1 MAKLRKRS
9 KNLTFGLIVLATLVA
24 SSAFAIP
31 QLKPSA
37 ELIESEK
44 IKIKVLNNSEGVP
57 PPTLVAY
64 SSYYKAIDV
73 WYNHSIVG
81 IWKDKRGNVMRL
93 TKVDSLPPSGAKVFS
108 NVEEELIKKDE
119 AEKSMAKAVE
129 DFSIARDLKAWKE
142 AWTPEANSI
151 LVNAKNGSTYL
162 IEFEIVEPIS
172 PKEANK
178 LLKTAA
184 DSLSISVNG
193 MTSAY
198 STMKWWSEETENYKF
213 LTDLDKS
220 KGGKFIAD
228 SSRLTEAMRKA
239 YEFYVPPTST
249 VGKCTVRVFK
259 DIEGYRKY
267 RASNGANDTMSCGL
281 WDPSREEL
289 LIANAYTNREGA
301 EKTMRHEGF
310 HQYLHFASGRRAH
323 AMWFNEGHATFFENV
338 KYNGVKN
345 EVKVTEGNTRAKRV
359 AKNPRRY
366 AAYLK
371 TVIKLPYQEFYSG
384 EGDEVALHYES
395 AWALIYFLQKGAYA
409 SEKFKD
415 YRKVIP
421 IYLAAI
427 SDGLDPTAATEKAFE
442 CVKGRDLEEDFMNF
456 WQKHRKAA
464 EKAR

>member
-1 MAKLRKRS
+1 MKR
-9 KNLTFGLIVLATLVA
+9 LAFFAALFFALGL
-24 SSAFAIP
+24 FAAP

-44 IKIKVLNNSEGVP
+44 IKIKVLSNSEGIP

-64 SSYYKAIDV
+64 SSYYKAVDV

-93 TKVDSLPPSGAKVFS
+93 VRVDSLPPEGVKVFS
-108 NVEEELIKKDE
+108 NVEDKLIEKDSV
-119 AEKSMAKAVE
+119 EKIME
-129 DFSIARDLKAWKE
+129 METRNFSVARDLKAWKI
-142 AWTPEANSI
+142 AWDPEKTSTF
-151 LVNAKNGSTYL
+151 VTAKNGSTYL
-162 IEFEIVEPIS
+162 IEFELAEQVS
-172 PKEANK
+172 PKEAAK

-184 DSLSISVNG
+184 DSLSVNVNG

-239 YEFYVPPTST
+239 YEFYVPPTNK

-310 HQYLHFASGRRAH
+310 HQYLHFASGRRSH

-345 EVKVTEGNTRAKRV
+345 EVKVVEGNTRAKRV
-359 AKNPRRY
+359 AKNPHRY
-366 AAYLK
+366 AAYLN
-371 TVIKLPYQEFYSG
+371 TVIKLSYEEFYNG

-395 AWALIYFLQKGAYA
+395 AWALIYFLQKGAYT

-421 IYLAAI
+421 TYLAAI
-427 SDGLDPTAATEKAFE
+427 NDGLSPRMATERAFE
-442 CVKGRDLEEDFMNF
+442 GVKDRDLEEDFMNF
-456 WQKHRKAA
+456 WQKHRKSA
-464 EKAR
+464 EKVR

>member
-1 MAKLRKRS
+1 MAKKSEAMKRRVFFIALFS
-9 KNLTFGLIVLATLVA
+9 ALGL
-24 SSAFAIP
+24 FAAP

-44 IKIKVLNNSEGVP
+44 IKIKVLNNSEGIP

-81 IWKDKRGNVMRL
+81 IWKDKRGNMMRL
-93 TKVDSLPPSGAKVFS
+93 VRVDSLPPEGVKVFS
-108 NVEEELIKKDE
+108 NIEEQLIEKD
-119 AEKSMAKAVE
+119 AVE
-129 DFSIARDLKAWKE
+129 KIMEMEVRNFSPTRDLKAWKI
-142 AWTPEANSI
+142 AWSPETTSTF
-151 LVNAKNGSTYL
+151 VTAKNGFTYL
-162 IEFEIVEPIS
+162 IEFEFAEEVS
-172 PKEANK
+172 PKEASK

-184 DSLSISVNG
+184 DSLSINVSG

-239 YEFYVPPTST
+239 YEFYVPPTNK

-267 RASNGANDTMSCGL
+267 RASNGVNDTMSCGL

-289 LIANAYTNREGA
+289 LIANAYTNREEA

-310 HQYLHFASGRRAH
+310 HQYLHFASGRRSH

-345 EVKVTEGNTRAKRV
+345 EVKIVEGNTRAKRV

-421 IYLAAI
+421 TYLAAI
-427 SDGLDPTAATEKAFE
+427 NDGLDPMSATEKAFE

-456 WQKHRKAA
+456 WQKHRKGA
-464 EKAR
+464 EKVR

>member
-1 MAKLRKRS
+1 MAKKSEAMKRRVFFAA
-9 KNLTFGLIVLATLVA
+9 LTFSLGL
-24 SSAFAIP
+24 FAAP

-44 IKIKVLNNSEGVP
+44 IKIKVLNNSEGIP

-93 TKVDSLPPSGAKVFS
+93 VRVDSLPPEGVKVFS
-108 NVEEELIKKDE
+108 NVEEKLIEKD
-119 AEKSMAKAVE
+119 AVE
-129 DFSIARDLKAWKE
+129 KIMEMEVRNFSATRDLKAWKI
-142 AWTPEANSI
+142 AWSPETTSTF
-151 LVNAKNGSTYL
+151 VTAKNGSTYL
-162 IEFEIVEPIS
+162 IEFEFAEEVT
-172 PKEANK
+172 PKEASK

-184 DSLSISVNG
+184 DSLSTSVNG

-239 YEFYVPPTST
+239 YEFYVPPTNK

-267 RASNGANDTMSCGL
+267 RASNGVEDTMSCGL

-301 EKTMRHEGF
+301 ERTMRHEGF
-310 HQYLHFASGRRAH
+310 HQYLHFASGQRSH

-345 EVKVTEGNTRAKRV
+345 EVKIVEGNTRAKRV

-395 AWALIYFLQKGAYA
+395 AWALIYFLQKGAYT

-415 YRKVIP
+415 YRKVITT
-421 IYLAAI
+421 YLAAI
-427 SDGLDPTAATEKAFE
+427 NDGLSPKMATERAFE
-442 CVKGRDLEEDFMNF
+442 CVKERDLEEDFMNF
-456 WQKHRKAA
+456 WQKHRKSA